1 MGGKTDLDR
10 VTTYIPPEWKQ
21 ELEAWADAE
30 ERSISWLVSKLIANA
45 LQERREQVIPAET
58 KNLLKPSSSSTKT
71 R

>member
-21 ELEAWADAE
+21 ELEEWAETE
-30 ERSISWLVSKLIANA
+30 ERSVSWLVSKLISSA
-45 LQERREQVIPAET
+45 LQERREKTAQAE
-58 KNLLKPSSSSTKT
+58 LSSQIVN